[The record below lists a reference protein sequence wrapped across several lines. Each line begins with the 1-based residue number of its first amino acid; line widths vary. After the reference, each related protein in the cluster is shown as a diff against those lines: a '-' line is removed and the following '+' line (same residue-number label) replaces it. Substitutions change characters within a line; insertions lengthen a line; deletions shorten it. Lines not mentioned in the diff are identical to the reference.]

1 MSLGEEGSRFFS
13 IQNHLCKALLFKE
26 GLGEVI
32 KKLPFNTPLLGAGII
47 YLEFRK

>member
-1 MSLGEEGSRFFS
+1 VA
-13 IQNHLCKALLFKE
+13 IQIFPGLLNYVRNDDLYKALLFKE

-47 YLEFRK
+47 